1 MTLQQE
7 DRKALVS
14 IRLQRAKETISEA
27 KAIIQLGYWR
37 IAVNRLYY
45 ACYYAA
51 SALLIK
57 NGNTAHTHTGVINQF
72 GLNFVSKGL
81 VNNEQ
86 GKLIKRLF
94 ELRQNGDYNDWFS
107 IDESDVVPF
116 LKPAENFIAEIE
128 KFIDKNSK

>member
-57 NGNTAHTHTGVINQF
+57 NGITAHTHTGVINQF

-86 GKLIKRLF
+86 GKLLKRLF
-94 ELRQNGDYNDWFS
+94 ELRQNGDYNDWFN
-107 IDESDVVPF
+107 IDECDVVPF

-128 KFIDKNSK
+128 KFIDNNSI